1 MYIFNF
7 TWSLMV
13 SLIVLPN
20 VNVMNLR
27 LRDLHEG
34 LLRMDV
40 LCTLYSK
47 FYFENILTRRLQF
60 PARKC
65 LESFA
70 LLSRNFGQLATLK
83 GKSL

>member
-13 SLIVLPN
+13 SLIVRPN
-20 VNVMNLR
+20 VNVLNLR
-27 LRDLHEG
+27 LLDLHEG

-47 FYFENILTRRLQF
+47 FYFENILT
-60 PARKC
+60 
-65 LESFA
+65 
-70 LLSRNFGQLATLK
+70 
-83 GKSL
+83 